1 MAVGEIP
8 PNVASHF
15 RRDRRNVLAAPRQL
29 APGLKG
35 TIMRTAV
42 ATVLF
47 SIFLAAPIE
56 SQPPAKKQVSSP
68 TRVALVNLQ
77 RITNSGIN
85 YEKIRLLSLDK
96 ATLKALKKINKE
108 IQEVQTQI
116 VDVND
121 ETTLAEMGRRLNFLT
136 QKNMLLR
143 QRSMSGDYTRD
154 VQGQLR
160 KFVIDKYKNKY
171 SLILQQQDGYNDRVI
186 FKAPDA
192 EIDDITDE
200 ARDEFQKHIDQI
212 AD

>member
-1 MAVGEIP
+1 
-8 PNVASHF
+8 
-15 RRDRRNVLAAPRQL
+15 
-29 APGLKG
+29 
-35 TIMRTAV
+35 MRIAV

-68 TRVALVNLQ
+68 ARVALVNLQ

-85 YEKIRLLSLDK
+85 YEKMRLLSLDK

-108 IQEVQTQI
+108 IQEVQAQI

-121 ETTLAEMGRRLNFLT
+121 ETTLAEMGRRLNFLN

-143 QRSMSGDYTRD
+143 QRTMSGDYTRD
-154 VQGQLR
+154 VQGLLR
-160 KFVIDKYKNKY
+160 KFVIDKYKGKY
-171 SLILQQQDGYNDRVI
+171 ALILQQQDGYNDRVI
-186 FKAPDA
+186 FKAPNA

-200 ARDEFQKHIDQI
+200 AREEFLKYIDQA